1 MLLASM
7 PRVDAIWANSLFQ
20 ENLTA
25 IETAEAHRAYCRHGS
40 SHLLDVARVAWII
53 NLENGLG
60 LAQDVVYAAALLHD
74 IGRAAEYSAG
84 ISHDAAGAEIAR
96 RILGTVVPEQ
106 RFSSAEV
113 DAIVEAV
120 RGHRADDA
128 RAVQSEASSM
138 SSRLAAVIAEADHRS
153 RPCFACAALATCY
166 WAEEKKNMAVRV

>member
-1 MLLASM
+1 M
-7 PRVDAIWANSLFQ
+7 PRVDAIWANPLYQ
-20 ENLTA
+20 ENLAA
-25 IETAEAHRAYCRHGS
+25 IEAAEAQRVYCRHGV

-53 NLENGLG
+53 NLEDNHG
-60 LAQDVVYAAALLHD
+60 LARDVVYAAALLHD

-120 RGHRADDA
+120 RGHRADGA
-128 RAVQSEASSM
+128 RAAQSEASSM
-138 SSRLAAVIAEADHRS
+138 PSRLAAVIAEADHRS
-153 RPCFACAALATCY
+153 RPCFACTALATCY